1 MRGVL
6 GVMLG
11 LLCSLSLSDSP
22 GSTSEREHELFM
34 QLQTA
39 IDEGVTIE
47 KARGISATVILPDGQ
62 TWPGSSGMS
71 YGDVLIGPATVFA
84 AGSMGKSFTAAV
96 VHQPAE
102 EGLIS
107 LDDPIGMWLPEF
119 AHIDPSIP
127 IRLLL
132 NHRSGL
138 HQFIRHPELLGGDPW
153 RGLLHGRGT
162 CEVGT
167 CTARRWRCSE
177 RRLTDRNAQLLLP
190 MPRRADPGGV

>member
-1 MRGVL
+1 MRRAA

-11 LLCSLSLSDSP
+11 LVCAASLSSFAISA
-22 GSTSEREHELFM
+22 SEREHELFT
-34 QLQTA
+34 QLQTV
-39 IDEGVTIE
+39 IDGGVAMAQA
-47 KARGISATVILPDGQ
+47 KGISAAVILPDGE
-62 TWPGSSGMS
+62 TWTGSSGIS
-71 YGDVLIGPATVFA
+71 HGDVPIDAATVFA
-84 AGSMGKSFTAAV
+84 AGSIGKSFTAAV
-96 VHQPAE
+96 VHQLAE

-153 RGLLHGRGT
+153 LGLLHGRGT